1 MFRFDERVVEKNGK
15 SRWINWKKKTEK
27 KFRNREIYKSREKI
41 RRGDD
46 ILELNSLKKLLN
58 FDSVY
63 KIQRDLTRFKRV

>member
-1 MFRFDERVVEKNGK
+1 MEKNGK
-15 SRWINWKKKTEK
+15 SRWINWKKKIEK

>member
-1 MFRFDERVVEKNGK
+1 MEKNGK
-15 SRWINWKKKTEK
+15 SRWINWKKKIEK

-41 RRGDD
+41 RRGDG

>member
-1 MFRFDERVVEKNGK
+1 MEKNGK
-15 SRWINWKKKTEK
+15 SRWINWKKKIEK

-41 RRGDD
+41 RRGDG

-58 FDSVY
+58 FDCVY

>member
-1 MFRFDERVVEKNGK
+1 MEKNGK

>member
-1 MFRFDERVVEKNGK
+1 MEKNGK

-27 KFRNREIYKSREKI
+27 KFRNRERYKI
-41 RRGDD
+41 RRGDG